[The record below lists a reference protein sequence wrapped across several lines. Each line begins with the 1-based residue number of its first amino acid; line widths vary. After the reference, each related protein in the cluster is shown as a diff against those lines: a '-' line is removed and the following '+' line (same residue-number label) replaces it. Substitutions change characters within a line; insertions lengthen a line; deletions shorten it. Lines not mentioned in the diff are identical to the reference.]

1 MPNARLIKRRI
12 HSARN
17 IAKITKAMEMV
28 SASKMRKAQDQ
39 VVASRP
45 YSEKLADSLS
55 AVAHLT
61 DPKLHPLLQE
71 HPTGHPLLVI
81 LSTDRGLCGG
91 LNTNLFKA
99 VQEYAQ
105 LHPDFVCLSVGKKAR
120 DFASRMEYKLI
131 ASFSDL
137 PEQIR
142 FQDTLPLSEVIVP
155 GFLGDEFS
163 RVDFGHMKFISTLT
177 QEATITPL
185 LPLQAIEKK
194 EIVPEERIFLKQY
207 IFEPTPKDILD
218 ALLPAYIET
227 ELYQMLLDARASEH
241 SARMIAMQNASN
253 NAHDVVGALQLE
265 YNKSRQAAIT
275 TELIEMSTATLALN
289 G

>member
-39 VVASRP
+39 VIASRP
-45 YSEKLADSLS
+45 YSEKLATSLS

-61 DPKLHPLLQE
+61 DPGLHPLLQQ
-71 HPTGHPLLVI
+71 HPSGRPLLVI

-105 LHPDFVCLSVGKKAR
+105 QHPNFACVVVGKKAR
-120 DFASRMEYKLI
+120 DFASRMEYEI
-131 ASFSDL
+131 VASFSDL
-137 PEQIR
+137 PEHIR
-142 FQDTLPLSEVIVP
+142 FQDTIALSEVIIP

-163 RVDFGHMKFISTLT
+163 QVDFLHMKFISTLS
-177 QEATITPL
+177 QEATVTPL
-185 LPLQAIEKK
+185 LPLQAIQKQ
-194 EIVPEERIFLKQY
+194 EIVPEEKIFLKQY
-207 IFEPTPKDILD
+207 IFEPSPREILD

-227 ELYQMLLDARASEH
+227 ELFQMLLDARASEH

-275 TELIEMSTATLALN
+275 TELIEMSTATLALSS
-289 G
+289 